1 MKNEKNDSKDYH
13 KNNNRNND
21 NKGNR
26 PFKKQDKIN
35 DFTNAKAGDYF
46 DGVCKIVRK
55 AVPGPVIFVLS
66 DGMFAVDGVIRESN
80 FDVDDIVKVSGSV
93 DERAGKLQIEIK
105 KIEKTDFD
113 FNKLLDEKSKPVRTD
128 FSIESDRFN
137 KMKIR
142 FVEIAHQIRK
152 AILNNQPILI
162 RHHNDSDG
170 INSGLAIER
179 SCKGLMKRL
188 GINPEYNL
196 YRSPSKAPF
205 YEVADVFRDISLVK
219 RLVDVHEQKN
229 PLILVLDNGSTP
241 EDVFG
246 MKTMKSLGCD
256 VIVID
261 HHNPVELKDGKTSV
275 CPYLLNHL
283 NPYMFGLD
291 SETCAGMLCYETARM
306 IDEEFEN
313 KLMPAIAA
321 ISDRSNIEET
331 DEYIEQSGKSRES
344 LGKIGVAIDFT
355 AYNMR
360 FDPGKGVFDE
370 LYVNEELVSMINEE
384 VSKGVETQLQ
394 STLPYLRTQE
404 INGVTF
410 SSIDLEKYTL
420 RFTYPTPGKV
430 LGMIHDKVAEGKDAV
445 ITIGCLSDMV
455 IVRATKPI
463 LPVQTIIDN
472 LQKVMPEA
480 NVDGG
485 GHEMAGAIK
494 FVQAHS
500 NSVLQNI
507 KQQLRNIEL
516 NEE

>member
-1 MKNEKNDSKDYH
+1 MNEKNDSKDYQNN
-13 KNNNRNND
+13 KNHNGD
-21 NKGNR
+21 K
-26 PFKKQDKIN
+26 PFKKQNLVTDL
-35 DFTNAKAGDYF
+35 TNVKAGDYF
-46 DGVCKIVRK
+46 NGICKIVRK
-55 AVPGPVIFVLS
+55 VVPGPVIFVLS
-66 DGMFAVDGVIRESN
+66 DGMFTVDGVIKESK
-80 FDVDDIVKVSGSV
+80 FDVDDIVKVAGYV
-93 DERAGKLQIEIK
+93 DERAGKLQIDIK
-105 KIEKTDFD
+105 KIEKTEFDFD
-113 FNKLLDEKSKPVRTD
+113 KVLEEKSKPVRTD

-137 KMKIR
+137 IMKER
-142 FVEIAHQIRK
+142 FIEISHQIRK
-152 AILNNQPILI
+152 AIFKNQPILI

-179 SCKGLMKRL
+179 ACRGLMNKL

-205 YEVADVFRDISLVK
+205 YEIADVFRDISLVK
-219 RLVDVHEQKN
+219 RLVDVHEQKS

-291 SETCAGMLCYETARM
+291 SETCAGMLCYEMARL
-306 IDEEFEN
+306 IYEEFEN
-313 KLMPAIAA
+313 LLMPAIAA
-321 ISDRSNIEET
+321 ISDRSNIQET
-331 DEYIEQSGKSRES
+331 ERYIEKSGLTREE
-344 LGKIGVAIDFT
+344 LGRIGVAIDFT
-355 AYNMR
+355 AYNMK

-370 LYVNEELVSMINEE
+370 LYVNKELVNMINEE

-430 LGMIHDKVAEGKDAV
+430 LGMIHDKVAEGKENV
-445 ITIGCLSDMV
+445 ITLGCLSDMV

-463 LPVQTIIDN
+463 LPVQKIIEN
-472 LQKVMPEA
+472 LQKVLPEA

-516 NEE
+516 VKEE